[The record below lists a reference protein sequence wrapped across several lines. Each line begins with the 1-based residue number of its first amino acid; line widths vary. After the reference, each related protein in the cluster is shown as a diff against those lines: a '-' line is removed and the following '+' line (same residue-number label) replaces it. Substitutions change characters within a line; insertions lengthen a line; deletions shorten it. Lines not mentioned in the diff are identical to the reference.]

1 MDENIVLVEEF
12 LKLTITL
19 VKKKQKK
26 KLTNTNPTWKLIV
39 NVSFS

>member
-19 VKKKQKK
+19 VKKTKK
-26 KLTNTNPTWKLIV
+26 TYKHKSYLETYCERVI
-39 NVSFS
+39 